1 MPGSDGLES
10 RRGGERLGDFGR
22 QLVGGSWRAERSRG
36 ETGRLHAEARLS
48 ALKLTVVSVTP
59 QEARAA
65 ADAFARFGRH
75 RPAGLNMG
83 ACFAYALA
91 KAEGDGLL
99 FKGND
104 FPRTD
109 IGSAGRNDFIQT

>member
-1 MPGSDGLES
+1 M
-10 RRGGERLGDFGR
+10 GD
-22 QLVGGSWRAERSRG
+22 
-36 ETGRLHAEARLS
+36 
-48 ALKLTVVSVTP
+48 
-59 QEARAA
+59 
-65 ADAFARFGRH
+65 
-75 RPAGLNMG
+75 
-83 ACFAYALA
+83 CFAYALA

>member
-1 MPGSDGLES
+1 M
-10 RRGGERLGDFGR
+10 
-22 QLVGGSWRAERSRG
+22 
-36 ETGRLHAEARLS
+36 HAEALLS
-48 ALKLTVVSVTP
+48 ALKVTVVSVTP

-65 ADAFARFGRH
+65 ADAFVRFGRH

-83 ACFAYALA
+83 DCFAYALA

-99 FKGND
+99 FKGKD
-104 FPRTD
+104 VPRTD